1 MMKKRKLSF
10 SQFQGSQ
17 TREGILNML
26 LQDPE
31 LFERIPGITEE
42 QREAYERQRRRM
54 LERGNSGGSGSHS
67 VCGAVCDCIKRRRRH
82 KFNEEVRR
90 YIQKHKG
97 DWDDADEGLH

>member
-1 MMKKRKLSF
+1 MRKKRKLSF

-67 VCGAVCDCIKRRRRH
+67 VCGAVCDSR
-82 KFNEEVRR
+82 F
-90 YIQKHKG
+90 YQASALAQIQ
-97 DWDDADEGLH
+97 

>member
-1 MMKKRKLSF
+1 MRKKRKLPF

-42 QREAYERQRRRM
+42 QREA
-54 LERGNSGGSGSHS
+54 
-67 VCGAVCDCIKRRRRH
+67 
-82 KFNEEVRR
+82 
-90 YIQKHKG
+90 
-97 DWDDADEGLH
+97 

>member
-1 MMKKRKLSF
+1 MRKKRKLFF

-54 LERGNSGGSGSHS
+54 LERGNSGGSGSV
-67 VCGAVCDCIKRRRRH
+67 VCR
-82 KFNEEVRR
+82 
-90 YIQKHKG
+90 
-97 DWDDADEGLH
+97 LL

>member
-1 MMKKRKLSF
+1 MRKKRKLSF

-54 LERGNSGGSGSHS
+54 L
-67 VCGAVCDCIKRRRRH
+67 
-82 KFNEEVRR
+82 
-90 YIQKHKG
+90 
-97 DWDDADEGLH
+97 